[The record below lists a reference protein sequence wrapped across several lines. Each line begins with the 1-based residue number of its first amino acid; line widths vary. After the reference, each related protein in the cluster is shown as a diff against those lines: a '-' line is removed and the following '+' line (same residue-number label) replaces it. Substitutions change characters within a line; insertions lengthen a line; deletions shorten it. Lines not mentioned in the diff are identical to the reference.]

1 MIKFNKILVLAPHTD
16 DGEIGAG
23 ALINKLINEG
33 ADVHYIAFST
43 CEESV
48 PEGLPKGILSEEVIK
63 ATSKLGISEAQVTA
77 WKFPVRYFPKVR
89 QEILEKMVQKRK
101 EIRPDLVL
109 MPASFDCH
117 QDHFTIYQE
126 GVRAFKGCTMLGYEV
141 AWNNIKFEANLLV
154 EVDQKNINAKKA
166 AFDEYKSQGMRP
178 YKSSDLENLAKV
190 RGMQIGVPFAE
201 AFNVIRW
208 IWK

>member
-1 MIKFNKILVLAPHTD
+1 VIKFERVLVLAPHTD

-23 ALINKLINEG
+23 ALINKLVNEG
-33 ADVHYIAFST
+33 AKVHYIAFST

-48 PEGLPKGILSEEVIK
+48 PEGLPKDILMKEVIK
-63 ATSKLGISEAQVTA
+63 GTSKLGIKQTKVVVWT
-77 WKFPVRYFPKVR
+77 FPVRHFPKFR
-89 QEILEKMVQKRK
+89 QEILEKMVEKRK
-101 EIRPDLVL
+101 EIQPDLVL

-117 QDHFTIYQE
+117 QDHSTIYEE

-141 AWNNIKFEANLLV
+141 AWNNIKFEANLIV
-154 EVDQKNINAKKA
+154 EVDKENIDAKKA
-166 AFDEYKSQGMRP
+166 AFDQYRSQGMRP

-190 RGMQIGVPFAE
+190 RGMQIGVPYAE